1 MYFAGILPSMKTNT
15 ELIEKYNRP
24 GPRYTSYP
32 PVPFWLETPAEDAWL
47 NHIRLSYKEA
57 EGVDLYVHVPYCEK
71 LCFYC
76 GCNRT
81 ITRNH
86 DVEDPFLEMVL
97 KEWDIYQNRLGFTP
111 KVNSLH
117 FGGGTPTFL
126 SPKNLSVL
134 ITALTRQKTDSFIG
148 SIEIDPRT
156 CKDEHLSV
164 LAESGIGRVSLG
176 IQDFDPDVQEAINRH
191 QSVEMVERLV
201 EKIRAKNFRS
211 INFDL
216 IYGLPRQSVHT
227 ITETMKAVSQLS
239 PDLIAFYGYAH
250 LPDRI
255 KNQRLINESH
265 LPSASSRRELYET
278 GKMILAGHGYVD
290 IGLDHFA
297 LPGSFLHEAMVNK
310 KLHRN
315 FMGYVDKKSDV
326 LIGLGP
332 TSISD
337 SSRSFVQNAKE
348 IEDYRTALTKGQLP
362 IEKGHIH
369 SSEDLKAQDLILGLM
384 CNGSIQ
390 LDRDNIRHWDEVK
403 KDLSE
408 FENDGLLKL
417 NGDVLTLT
425 DQGKAFMR
433 NVAMTF
439 DHHLRQRESRVKFS
453 QTI

>member
-1 MYFAGILPSMKTNT
+1 MKTNH

-32 PVPFWLETPAEDAWL
+32 PVPFWETAPGESEWI
-47 NHIRLSYKEA
+47 NHIQMNYKETD
-57 EGVDLYVHVPYCEK
+57 GVDLYVHVPYCEK
-71 LCFYC
+71 LCYYC

-81 ITRNH
+81 ITKNH

-97 KEWDIYQNRLGFTP
+97 KEWAIYKDRLGFTP

-126 SPKNLSVL
+126 SPENLATL
-134 ITALTRQKTDSFIG
+134 IGTLTTEKTETFIG

-156 CKDEHLSV
+156 CKDEHLRV
-164 LAESGIGRVSLG
+164 LSEFGVKRVSLG
-176 IQDFDPDVQEAINRH
+176 IQDFDPEVQRAINRE
-191 QSVEMVERLV
+191 QSVTMVEKLV
-201 EKIRAKNFRS
+201 EKIRGRNFGS

-216 IYGLPRQSVHT
+216 IYGLPRQTVKT
-227 ITETMKAVSQLS
+227 ITDTMDIVSRMR

-250 LPDRI
+250 LPGRI
-255 KNQRLINESH
+255 KNQRLINESD
-265 LPSASSRRELYET
+265 LPSPAGRRELYET
-278 GKMILAGHGYVD
+278 GKKILATHGYVD

-297 LPGSFLHEAMVNK
+297 LPGSYLHEAMLQG

-315 FMGYVDKKSDV
+315 FMGYVDKKSDI

-337 SSRSFVQNAKE
+337 SSISFVQNAKE
-348 IEDYRTALTKGQLP
+348 IDDYRAFLKKGILP
-362 IEKGHIH
+362 IEKGHVH
-369 SSEDLKAQDLILGLM
+369 TREDLNAQDLILGLM
-384 CNGSIQ
+384 CQSTIK
-390 LDRDNIRHWDEVK
+390 LDQNNIDHWEEVK
-403 KDLSE
+403 RELSE
-408 FENDGLLKL
+408 FESDGVIEL
-417 NGDVLTLT
+417 NGDVLKMTPE
-425 DQGKAFMR
+425 GMGFMR

-439 DHHLRQRESRVKFS
+439 DHHLRKRETGVKFS